1 MSVKFKLG
9 FTVSAETLFT
19 LMSKL
24 LPIEDLSVEEVIE
37 RPSTPLADRA
47 IALHQK
53 QFLAKPKPKPK
64 PKHRINPRY
73 PDGPNLKMGINGII
87 VRHLS
92 NGMGHNASEL
102 RKALKTGGYSES
114 SLSSRIEELRKHGV
128 VENLGQGTWR
138 LTDKH
143 LNSEGVQ
150 RENIP

>member
-37 RPSTPLADRA
+37 RPATPLADRA

-53 QFLAKPKPKPK
+53 QFPAKPKQK
-64 PKHRINPRY
+64 RIVPR
-73 PDGPNLKMGINGII
+73 PGEGPNLKMGINGII
-87 VRHLS
+87 ARHLS
-92 NGMGHNASEL
+92 NGLGHNANEL
-102 RKALKTGGYSES
+102 RKALKAGGYSMS
-114 SLSSRIEELRKHGV
+114 SLSSRIEELRKAGI
-128 VENLGQGTWR
+128 VENLGQGVWR

-150 RENIP
+150 RESIP

>member
-37 RPSTPLADRA
+37 RPSTP
-47 IALHQK
+47 HQK
-53 QFLAKPKPKPK
+53 QFPAKPKQK
-64 PKHRINPRY
+64 RIVPR
-73 PDGPNLKMGINGII
+73 PGEGPNLKMGINGII
-87 VRHLS
+87 ARHLS
-92 NGMGHNASEL
+92 NGLGHNANEL
-102 RKALKTGGYSES
+102 RKALKAGGYSMS
-114 SLSSRIEELRKHGV
+114 SLSSRIEELRKAGI
-128 VENLGQGTWR
+128 VENLGQGVWR

-150 RENIP
+150 REQLNP